1 MQNSRIAVRAGS
13 DSISKQM
20 IVTSRIKTHGDTS
33 VRVKILHLHFARA
46 ARTIIQSAVKL
57 QSSSKNI
64 ITFIGTVRE
73 SNLFLSDTHLEITS
87 TKTSRRI
94 NEKAKFSYFDFPL
107 GKNERTE
114 NYKRTESFQNKWFLH
129 LDLTTHLWRLT
140 RMQST

>member
-13 DSISKQM
+13 DLISKQM
-20 IVTSRIKTHGDTS
+20 VVTSRIKTHGDTS
-33 VRVKILHLHFARA
+33 VRVKILHLRFARA

-57 QSSSKNI
+57 QSSLKNI

-73 SNLFLSDTHLEITS
+73 SNMFLSDTHLEIRS

-107 GKNERTE
+107 GKNERIE